1 MTTPNQDSTAR
12 NSLAQGSL
20 TQDSLTGAFPSKGE
34 QFHPEMR
41 DEFEV
46 DAPSP
51 PELMRRR
58 ARAHYGFIIGGG
70 FVLTVLFIAV
80 FAPFIIPYDPFD
92 QELTKRLINPIWGK
106 GGGWEHI
113 LGTDNLGRDY
123 LTRVVYGAR
132 ISLMIGFFAATVS
145 AIVGSSLGII
155 GGYFGG
161 RTDAFVLYLINVKL
175 ALPPILV
182 ALSLVSVFG
191 GSIMALILILGFLF
205 WDRYA
210 VVTRSVTQQIR
221 ANDYVTA
228 AEAVGASKLRILAGE
243 ILPNV
248 MNQIIVI
255 ISLEM
260 AVAILV
266 EAVLSFLGLG
276 IKPPTPSWGLLVSEG
291 RDYMFFKPFL
301 ITIPGLAIF
310 FLVIAIN
317 MLGDGIRDITAPE
330 GRN

>member
-1 MTTPNQDSTAR
+1 LSITEQNT
-12 NSLAQGSL
+12 LAQNSQRQISL
-20 TQDSLTGAFPSKGE
+20 TDAFPSKGK

-46 DAPSP
+46 NAPTP

-58 ARAHYGFIIGGG
+58 ARSHYGFIIGGG
-70 FVLTVLFIAV
+70 FVLVVVFIAI

-92 QELTKRLINPIWGK
+92 QELTKRLIDPIWGK
-106 GGGWEHI
+106 TGTWIHV
-113 LGTDNLGRDY
+113 LGTDALGRDY
-123 LTRVVYGAR
+123 LTRVIYGAR
-132 ISLMIGFFAATVS
+132 ISLMIGFFAAAVS
-145 AIVGSSLGII
+145 AVVGSALGII

-161 RTDAFVLYLINVKL
+161 RLDAVIMYLINVKL

-191 GSIMALILILGFLF
+191 GSILALILILGFLF

-266 EAVLSFLGLG
+266 EAALSFLGLG
-276 IKPPTPSWGLLVSEG
+276 VKPPTPSWGLLVSEG
-291 RDYMFFKPFL
+291 RSYMFFKPFL

>member
-1 MTTPNQDSTAR
+1 
-12 NSLAQGSL
+12 
-20 TQDSLTGAFPSKGE
+20 
-34 QFHPEMR
+34 
-41 DEFEV
+41 
-46 DAPSP
+46 
-51 PELMRRR
+51 
-58 ARAHYGFIIGGG
+58 
-70 FVLTVLFIAV
+70 
-80 FAPFIIPYDPFD
+80 
-92 QELTKRLINPIWGK
+92 
-106 GGGWEHI
+106 
-113 LGTDNLGRDY
+113 
-123 LTRVVYGAR
+123 
-132 ISLMIGFFAATVS
+132 MIGFFAAAVS
-145 AIVGSSLGII
+145 AVVGSALGII

-161 RTDAFVLYLINVKL
+161 RLDAVIMYLINVKL

-191 GSIMALILILGFLF
+191 GSILALILILGFLF

-266 EAVLSFLGLG
+266 EAALSFLGLG
-276 IKPPTPSWGLLVSEG
+276 VKPPTPSWGLLVSEG
-291 RDYMFFKPFL
+291 RSYMFFKPFL